1 MSEEALIDH
10 CSPTLAGIK
19 TGNLFR
25 LAYATKGEMTSSV
38 RGWNKSLRDKGLRVV
53 PLEYRDGYALLYV
66 YRPALLSGALLCD
79 GAREL
84 LCERGYSV
92 EFPDRCVA
100 CLAKRLA
107 EQRKFPHEIGL
118 FLGYPPEDVRGFIE
132 NRQSC
137 KTVGAWK
144 VYGDVNRAEKTFKK
158 YKKCAEIYKKAWRE
172 GRSVEQLTVSV

>member
-66 YRPALLSGALLCD
+66 YRPALLSGDLLCD
-79 GAREL
+79 GVRERHLQRRAGRRRARKLPRPRKSARMREKTEKGHGNL
-84 LCERGYSV
+84 KNGIALATPFDFYPRNVFKFFSLSLGKSV
-92 EFPDRCVA
+92 RRCVKSA
-100 CLAKRLA
+100 
-107 EQRKFPHEIGL
+107 
-118 FLGYPPEDVRGFIE
+118 
-132 NRQSC
+132 S
-137 KTVGAWK
+137 
-144 VYGDVNRAEKTFKK
+144 
-158 YKKCAEIYKKAWRE
+158 
-172 GRSVEQLTVSV
+172 